1 MKNAVARDKAKIVD
15 RFFRAKVC
23 EVVSH
28 ISMGVCEIPMD
39 GNCLLNAVCHQL
51 HRLEIERKQ
60 HKAAMDKLRK
70 DVVDHIENNMPN
82 MPVYSFIMKDRI
94 YQTNPAMKKI
104 VDLEKETKCF
114 LEKLSKDKYWGGYE
128 SLHAISNIHKKNII
142 IINENDEP
150 NMILEFTSN
159 FNESMIIFMNSIR
172 NHYESVV
179 NIDSQVIIALSN
191 EIIDK
196 QMKSHISGNDIIE
209 IEND

>member
-1 MKNAVARDKAKIVD
+1 MKNAVARDKTKCVD
-15 RFFRAKVC
+15 RLFRAKVY

-28 ISMGVCEIPMD
+28 ISMGVCEILMD
-39 GNCLLNAVCHQL
+39 GNCLFNAVCHQL
-51 HRLEIERKQ
+51 HRLEIESEQ

-70 DVVDHIENNMPN
+70 DVVDHIEKNMPA
-82 MPVYSFIMKDRI
+82 YSFILKDRI
-94 YQTNPAMKKI
+94 YQTNPAMKPI

-150 NMILEFTSN
+150 NMILEFTPD
-159 FNESMIIFMNSIR
+159 FNESIIIFMNSIR
-172 NHYESVV
+172 NHNESVV

-196 QMKSHISGNDIIE
+196 QTKSHISGNDIIE
-209 IEND
+209 IEDD